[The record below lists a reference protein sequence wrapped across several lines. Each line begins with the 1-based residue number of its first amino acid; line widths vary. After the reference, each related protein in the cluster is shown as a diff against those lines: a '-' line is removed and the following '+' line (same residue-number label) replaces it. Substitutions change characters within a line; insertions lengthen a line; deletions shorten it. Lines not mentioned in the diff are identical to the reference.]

1 DGLPKLCVVQH
12 SVDELARAI
21 ARVLSHVLSSSPSHR
36 AGARRGCTTNG
47 GFASPL
53 RPAGW
58 SGPGGQTPLPAALHG
73 PLAPLAQPPNEPDS
87 LARRP
92 KGGRVR
98 RAPHPP
104 PLPVWSVPSPR
115 AASLRSLAPRAGGA
129 TSRTL
134 WVRW

>member
-58 SGPGGQTPLPAALHG
+58 SGPGGQTPLPAALDG

-98 RAPHPP
+98 RAAPP
-104 PLPVWSVPSPR
+104 PPFSRWSGANPPPPSPPST
-115 AASLRSLAPRAGGA
+115 AA
-129 TSRTL
+129 
-134 WVRW
+134 